1 MIGTISLLGTL
12 GTLSLLLLIY
22 ILAKLSER
30 FGSVIKMRP
39 LYRYYYTA
47 LIFLAIGYLAHLAA
61 AQAVL
66 APESMPTWVL
76 APWFL
81 LLAHHLPLTIGVTI
95 GFIITW
101 RYWSW
106 LVTEQDG

>member
-1 MIGTISLLGTL
+1 MAMMSWLGTL
-12 GTLSLLLLIY
+12 GTLSLIVLFY

-39 LYRYYYTA
+39 FYRYYYVA
-47 LIFLAIGYLAHLAA
+47 LVFLVIGYITHLVVARSIPM
-61 AQAVL
+61 
-66 APESMPTWVL
+66 PEDVPSWLL

-95 GFIITW
+95 GLIITW

-106 LVTEQDG
+106 LVTEDNG